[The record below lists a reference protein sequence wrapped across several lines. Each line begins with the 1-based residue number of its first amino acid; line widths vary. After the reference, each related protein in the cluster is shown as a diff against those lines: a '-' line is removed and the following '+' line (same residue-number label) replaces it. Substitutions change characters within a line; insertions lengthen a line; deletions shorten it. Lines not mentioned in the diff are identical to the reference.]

1 MAFIVSRLISASVG
15 PFAFLDA
22 SSLSFFSYAGLSS
35 YFSSSF
41 ILSLS
46 ACFAYLRIAFFSAF
60 NPWIWPFVFS
70 SSSAAFAAISLA
82 SAAYF

>member
-15 PFAFLDA
+15 PFALLAF
-22 SSLSFFSYAGLSS
+22 SSISFWIYSGLSS

-46 ACFAYLRIAFFSAF
+46 ACFAYLRIEFFSDF
-60 NPWIWPFVFS
+60 NPWIWPFVFYS
-70 SSSAAFAAISLA
+70 SLAAFAAISLA